1 MVPVLETSRLI
12 LRAHRPDDFEAC
24 AAMWAD
30 PVVTRHIGGRPLS
43 GEEAWT
49 KLLRNAGHWAW
60 MDFGYWVIEDKAT
73 GTYLGETGFAD
84 YKRNLE
90 SSARG
95 LPEMGW
101 ILVSAAHG
109 RGIGTEAVSAAVAWG
124 DARFG
129 RTCCIVEPGNAASI
143 RLAEKVGF
151 GELERTSYHGS
162 EIVVFDRTDQ
172 YALVKRGIAGTERIR

>member
-1 MVPVLETSRLI
+1 
-12 LRAHRPDDFEAC
+12 
-24 AAMWAD
+24 MWAD

-43 GEEAWT
+43 QEEAWT

-172 YALVKRGIAGTERIR
+172 YERVKRGIAGTERIR